1 MTAFR
6 EECTGFVNK
15 IYAFVFISIRCL
27 INFNFVVD
35 VYVEVQYDL

>member
-6 EECTGFVNK
+6 EEFTGFVDK
-15 IYAFVFISIRCL
+15 IYAFVFINIRCS